1 MLSGFTAV
9 SSNDFTQ
16 LYRRLVGCRVVIWIW
31 FLPIFAATV
40 IILPLGYLTFDLHS
54 ETEKWTEISL
64 ISCWKMFGRRTNMFF
79 FSFGLSLPT
88 FSIGK
93 WGYERKNH
101 HLWYALWRRLNATT
115 EWTRT
120 KCLLFFPLS
129 LRLPLPPFV
138 CTNGE
143 AYARRKHM

>member
-31 FLPIFAATV
+31 FLSIFAATV

-54 ETEKWTEISL
+54 ETKKWTEISL
-64 ISCWKMFGRRTNMFF
+64 ISCWKMFRWRTNTFF
-79 FSFGLSLPT
+79 LFWSFSPHIFHRQLRIWT
-88 FSIGK
+88 
-93 WGYERKNH
+93 KNH

-115 EWTRT
+115 EWART
-120 KCLLFFPLS
+120 KCLLFSLS
-129 LRLPLPPFV
+129 FRLLLPPFES
-138 CTNGE
+138 TNGE
-143 AYARRKHM
+143 AYARRKPM